1 MTEYSLNKFQTLF
14 SEAIPILETL
24 EKNNYKAYFVG
35 GCVRDYVMN
44 KNFND
49 IDITTSAHPN
59 EVKKIFLHT
68 IDTGLKHG
76 TVTVKQKNKFYEI
89 TTFRSESSYIN
100 HRFPEKVEY
109 ITNLEED
116 LKRRDFTINAMAIDK
131 DGNVTDYHN
140 GISDIKNKIIR
151 TVNDANERFNEDAL
165 RMIRAFR
172 FASQLDFYI
181 DKITLLAITN
191 NKKLISY
198 ISIERIVLEFRKIFK
213 GISNVRV
220 VNLIL
225 ETKINKFIPFFKFIT
240 NYVNCVDFTF
250 EQAIYYLSYLNKID
264 ISEIKKL
271 KLSNKE
277 INKIKLYQNIQKDFE
292 EKKIEELVYKY
303 GKEDVLFINGL
314 FKKFKNNDI
323 KKIMLTVKSFSNV
336 DIEVIDILKIFPE
349 KKPGDWIKNIINDI
363 ESKIILN
370 VLPNSKNDII
380 RYIIEVYKIDK

>member
-314 FKKFKNNDI
+314 FKKFKNNNI
-323 KKIMLTVKSFSNV
+323 KKIMLTIKSFSDINV
-336 DIEVIDILKIFPE
+336 EVVDILKIFPQ
-349 KKPGDWIKNIINDI
+349 KKAGTWIKNIINDI
-363 ESKIILN
+363 ESKIIFN
-370 VLPNSKNDII
+370 VLPNNKKDII
-380 RYIIEVYKIDK
+380 SYVIEVYKIDK